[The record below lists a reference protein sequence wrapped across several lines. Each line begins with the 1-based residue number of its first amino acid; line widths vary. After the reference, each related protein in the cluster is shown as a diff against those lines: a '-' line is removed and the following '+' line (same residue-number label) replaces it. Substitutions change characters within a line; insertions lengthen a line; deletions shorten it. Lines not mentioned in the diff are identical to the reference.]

1 MAIYFGTSAAES
13 FYGTSE
19 ADNIFAEAGDDIIY
33 ASAGADLI
41 SGSLGRDTLVF
52 SGASSDYTI
61 VASYDSYLGSGAIVR
76 DLRDGMPDGFQTSSD
91 VEILRF
97 SDRTI
102 EVDRPVIPDPW
113 TPPIF
118 DPWTPPIVIPSPPV
132 LDPWIPPVLTPWTPP
147 VFDPWTPPSLNFAPT
162 FPQLSKSSVNE
173 NTAIGT
179 VVGTLTATDPEG
191 MTVSFY
197 LNDSSSFFAINGD
210 KLVVAK
216 PLDFE
221 VLGPAK
227 SISINVEARDP
238 AGNATSWAFL
248 IDINNVVDKI
258 VGTKASQTL
267 KGASGADEI
276 DGGAGNDK
284 LYGYAGKDKLIGGT
298 GKDTL
303 TGGTDADLFVFRNAA
318 ESKGATVDTIL
329 DFSRSQKDKI
339 DLSQIDANSKL
350 AGSQDF
356 SFIGTK
362 NFSGKA
368 GELRYEK
375 HASDSYVYG
384 DLNGDKKIDFAI
396 HFDDPL
402 AFSKGDFLF

>member
-1 MAIYFGTSAAES
+1 MATYFGTAGAET

-19 ADNIFAEAGDDIIY
+19 SDAIFAEGGDDVIF
-33 ASAGADLI
+33 ASSGADKI
-41 SGSLGRDTLVF
+41 DGSFGRDTLVF
-52 SGASSDYTI
+52 SGLAADYTI
-61 VASYDSYLGSGAIVR
+61 VTSYDSYIGSGAVVR
-76 DLRDGMPDGFQTSSD
+76 DLRPGMPDGIQISGD

-97 SDRTI
+97 LDRTI
-102 EVDRPVIPDPW
+102 EIDRPVVSEPW
-113 TPPIF
+113 
-118 DPWTPPIVIPSPPV
+118 VPPV
-132 LDPWIPPVLTPWTPP
+132 I
-147 VFDPWTPPSLNFAPT
+147 DPWTPPSFDFEPS
-162 FPQLSKSSVNE
+162 FPQLSRSSVNE

-179 VVGTLTATDPEG
+179 VVGTLSATDPEG
-191 MTVSFY
+191 MPVSFHLADNTGY
-197 LNDSSSFFAINGD
+197 FAVDGD

-216 PLDFE
+216 PLDYE
-221 VLGPAK
+221 TLGPAK
-227 SISINVEARDP
+227 AISINIEARDP
-238 AGNATSWAFL
+238 AGNSTSWAFL
-248 IDINNVVDKI
+248 IDVNNVVDKI

-267 KGASGADEI
+267 KGAGGADEI

-284 LYGYAGKDKLIGGT
+284 LYGYAGKDKLIGGA

-303 TGGTDADLFVFRNAA
+303 TGGTDADLFVFKNVS
-318 ESKGATVDTIL
+318 ESKGANVDTIL
-329 DFSRSQKDKI
+329 DFSRAQRDKI

-356 SFIGTK
+356 NFIGSK
-362 NFSGKA
+362 NFTGKA

>member
-1 MAIYFGTSAAES
+1 MAIYYGTDVADT

-19 ADNIFAEAGDDIIY
+19 SDGFFTEGGDDVIFV
-33 ASAGADLI
+33 SAGADQI
-41 SGSLGRDTLVF
+41 HGGLGRDTLVF
-52 SGASSDYTI
+52 TGVSSEYSI
-61 VASYDSYLGSGAIVR
+61 VSSYDSYTGAGAVIR
-76 DLRDGMPDGFQTSSD
+76 DNRVGMPDGIQISVD
-91 VEILRF
+91 VEILKF
-97 SDRTI
+97 ADRTI
-102 EVDRPVIPDPW
+102 EIDRPI
-113 TPPIF
+113 I
-118 DPWTPPIVIPSPPV
+118 SE
-132 LDPWIPPVLTPWTPP
+132 PWTPP
-147 VFDPWTPPSLNFAPT
+147 VVDPWTPPSFNFAPS

-179 VVGTLTATDPEG
+179 VVGTLSASDPEG
-191 MTVSFY
+191 LPVSFH
-197 LNDSSSFFAINGD
+197 LVDSSSYFTIDGD
-210 KLVVAK
+210 KLLVAR
-216 PLDFE
+216 PLDYE
-221 VLGPAK
+221 TLGPAK
-227 SISINVEARDP
+227 AISINVEARDP

-248 IDINNVVDKI
+248 IDVNNVVDKLF
-258 VGTKASQTL
+258 GTKASQTL
-267 KGASGADEI
+267 NGAGGADEI